1 MDSYAAVRANCHQ
14 KAAARVALR
23 STHERMAK
31 TWQARLRGVTT
42 GNFGTEAIPRTAP
55 IKYLQSIINIM
66 VQNEGGATAKSKRN
80 WLSARRASPPVRP
93 PARQDSRVLS
103 PDLGWSSNNVL
114 RGA

>member
-66 VQNEGGATAKSKRN
+66 VQNEIPYARFVKGFEVGNEDTNEGKS
-80 WLSARRASPPVRP
+80 
-93 PARQDSRVLS
+93 
-103 PDLGWSSNNVL
+103 
-114 RGA
+114 